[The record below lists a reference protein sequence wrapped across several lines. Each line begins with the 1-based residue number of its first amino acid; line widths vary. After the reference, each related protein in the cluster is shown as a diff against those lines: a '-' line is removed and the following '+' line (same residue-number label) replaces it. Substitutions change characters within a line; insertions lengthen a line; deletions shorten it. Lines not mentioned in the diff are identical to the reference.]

1 MLLLFPVALL
11 VVVMRRL
18 CSNMYF
24 LLCTLVFTAK
34 LLVCYFI
41 RCVQCLTF
49 CIAFIQP

>member
-24 LLCTLVFTAK
+24 FAVYVSFYC
-34 LLVCYFI
+34 
-41 RCVQCLTF
+41 
-49 CIAFIQP
+49 